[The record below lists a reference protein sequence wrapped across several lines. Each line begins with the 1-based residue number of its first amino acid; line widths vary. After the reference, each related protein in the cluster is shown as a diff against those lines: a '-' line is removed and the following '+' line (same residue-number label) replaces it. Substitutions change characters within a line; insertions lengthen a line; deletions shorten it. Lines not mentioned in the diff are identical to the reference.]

1 MIVADSFSTHEAA
14 AQVISDGGLIAFR
27 TDTFY
32 GLGANPLDP
41 VAVARIKKL
50 KDREGNK
57 PILVLVS
64 DDHQVDRFIADR
76 SKVFVAVTERFWP
89 GPLTVV
95 NTAVRALPEPL
106 TAGSTTIGVRLPD
119 DKNLR
124 KLLRA
129 CGGALTATSAN
140 LTGEPPA
147 LTAAEVEVYFPES
160 IDLIV
165 DGGHVT
171 ATRPSTVLALEEP
184 EPRLIREGVIPREEL
199 SEFFEGIGLRL
210 A

>member
-1 MIVADSFSTHEAA
+1 MIVADSRSTHEAA

-32 GLGANPLDP
+32 GLGANPLDH

-76 SKVFVAVTERFWP
+76 STTFVTVAKRFWP
-89 GPLTVV
+89 GPLTIVGK
-95 NTAVRALPEPL
+95 AVDGLPEAL
-106 TAGSTTIGVRLPD
+106 TAGGETIGVRLPED
-119 DKNLR
+119 QGVRD
-124 KLLRA
+124 LLRV

-140 LTGEPPA
+140 VSGMPPA
-147 LTAAEVEVYFPES
+147 VSAAEAKAYFPEGL
-160 IDLIV
+160 DLIL
-165 DGGHVT
+165 DSGRVT
-171 ATRPSTVLALEEP
+171 ATHASTVLDLSNSKP
-184 EPRLIREGVIPREEL
+184 QLIREGAISRAEL
-199 SEFFEGIGLRL
+199 NELLGPIGLSV
-210 A
+210 